1 MDLDDQLQRY
11 FATRD
16 PEQISP
22 GALSAGLDRM
32 AVDLGMEEDA
42 GRRFALWSLMLMLG
56 RAPDIDS
63 TFKSADERHAARN
76 MVAMMHGDPEN

>member
-11 FATRD
+11 FGTRD
-16 PEQISP
+16 PEQISA

-32 AVDLGMEEDA
+32 AVDLGMEQDA

-63 TFKSADERHAARN
+63 TFKSADDREAARN
-76 MVAMMHGDPEN
+76 MAAMLDDKAEG